1 MRLNVIRSNY
11 NAAVSKFLIKY
22 VVIFDFMT
30 ETSSKLQKII
40 GKHISNQNRKI
51 TYMVPFIFGTF
62 GEPPCVK
69 ERFFHRV
76 SVYEPGTI
84 DVNKM
89 LTSLS
94 TIIDRWNETC
104 LNQESSGQVRFKKIL
119 FHIFVKF
126 F

>member
-1 MRLNVIRSNY
+1 
-11 NAAVSKFLIKY
+11 
-22 VVIFDFMT
+22 
-30 ETSSKLQKII
+30 
-40 GKHISNQNRKI
+40 
-51 TYMVPFIFGTF
+51 MVPFIFEKF

-69 ERFFHRV
+69 ESFFHRL

-94 TIIDRWNETC
+94 TIIDRWNETY

-119 FHIFVKF
+119 FYVFVKF

>member
-1 MRLNVIRSNY
+1 
-11 NAAVSKFLIKY
+11 
-22 VVIFDFMT
+22 
-30 ETSSKLQKII
+30 
-40 GKHISNQNRKI
+40 
-51 TYMVPFIFGTF
+51 MVPFIFG
-62 GEPPCVK
+62 EIRQKQYVK
-69 ERFFHRV
+69 ESFFHRV

-94 TIIDRWNETC
+94 TIIERWNETC

-119 FHIFVKF
+119 FYIFVKF